1 MFNLLPK
8 DTVFFDLFEG
18 LARHAVSSAEHL
30 RRMAKHYPDG
40 SDDHVQRIRDEEH
53 AADGLAHQALDR
65 LDRTF
70 ITPFDREDIH
80 ELVGGLDD
88 IIDNIDALAKRF
100 SLFHVETMEVDFQK
114 QADVLV
120 EATIELSDAVHRLR
134 KSRKLSE
141 LSECLIESHH
151 QESLGDDNHHAAM
164 SRLFDGKNDALHVLK
179 WKELYD
185 LIDIHHKESIGDDN
199 HHAAMSRLFEGG
211 IDTLEVIKWK
221 ELYDYIEEAFDGCED
236 VGNTIERIVLKNG

>member
-8 DTVFFDLFEG
+8 DTVFYDLFEG

-30 RRMAKHYPDG
+30 RQLAKHYPNAAE
-40 SDDHVQRIRDEEH
+40 HVQRIRDEEH
-53 AADGLAHQALDR
+53 AADNLAHQALDR

-80 ELVGGLDD
+80 ELIGGLDD

-100 SLFHVETMEVDFQK
+100 ALFHIKTMETDFQK

-120 EATIELSDAVHRLR
+120 QATVTLSDAVHKLR

-141 LSECLIESHH
+141 LSEKLIAIHHSESV
-151 QESLGDDNHHAAM
+151 GDDNHHAAM
-164 SRLFDGKNDALHVLK
+164 SRLFDGGTDA
-179 WKELYD
+179 
-185 LIDIHHKESIGDDN
+185 
-199 HHAAMSRLFEGG
+199 
-211 IDTLEVIKWK
+211 LEVIKWK
-221 ELYDYIEEAFDGCED
+221 ELYDLIEESIDNCED
-236 VGNTIERIVLKNG
+236 VGNTLERIVLKNG

>member
-30 RRMAKHYPDG
+30 RQLAKHYPDAAE
-40 SDDHVQRIRDEEH
+40 HVQRIRDEEH

-80 ELVGGLDD
+80 ELIGGLDD
-88 IIDNIDALAKRF
+88 IIDGIDALAKRF
-100 SLFHVETMEVDFQK
+100 ELFHVEQMETDFQK

-120 EATIELSDAVHRLR
+120 QATVTLSDAVHRLR

-141 LSECLIESHH
+141 LSDKLI
-151 QESLGDDNHHAAM
+151 A
-164 SRLFDGKNDALHVLK
+164 
-179 WKELYD
+179 
-185 LIDIHHKESIGDDN
+185 IHHSESIGDDN
-199 HHAAMSRLFEGG
+199 HHAAMSRLFDGTTEA
-211 IDTLEVIKWK
+211 LEVMKWK
-221 ELYDYIEEAFDGCED
+221 ELYDLIEEAIDNCED
-236 VGNTIERIVLKNG
+236 VGNTLERIVLKNG